1 MGRLHALYGYV
12 WYGTAS
18 ASTGSRKAS
27 ATRGKQPAACGCARL
42 VRKVQEEEADDDDE
56 ARPEEEADDDDEARP
71 GETAISTATG
81 NWEVT
86 ARSVGVAVAVAYACA
101 DERRGI
107 GFSGFCL
114 IF

>member
-71 GETAISTATG
+71 EEEADDDDEARPGDPISTAMG
-81 NWEVT
+81 SGQVQ
-86 ARSVGVAVAVAYACA
+86 
-101 DERRGI
+101 
-107 GFSGFCL
+107 GFSDLFNP
-114 IF
+114 F